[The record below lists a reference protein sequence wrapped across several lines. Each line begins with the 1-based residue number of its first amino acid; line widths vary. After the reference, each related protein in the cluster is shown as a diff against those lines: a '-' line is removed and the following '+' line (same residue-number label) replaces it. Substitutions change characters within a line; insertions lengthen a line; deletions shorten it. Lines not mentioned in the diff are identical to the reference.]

1 MRVSAQPNINSKQ
14 YLDAPIIVPDMDTQK
29 QIIKYAEKIS
39 VKKESL
45 QKESK
50 ELKYMAVKKF
60 NHLIFG

>member
-39 VKKESL
+39 VKKYLCKESL
-45 QKESK
+45 K
-50 ELKYMAVKKF
+50 
-60 NHLIFG
+60 N

>member
-39 VKKESL
+39 VKKVSL
-45 QKESK
+45 QRESK
-50 ELKYMAVKKF
+50 ELKDRAVKKF
-60 NHLIFG
+60 NHLICG